1 MFSFLEESMSLIAVD
16 HPLVQHKVGLLRNLS
31 TSTQKFRQVS
41 REITNFLT
49 YEATRDLPLETSQVQ
64 GWAGPVG
71 VRQIMGKKIAVVP
84 ILRAGM
90 GIVQGVLDL
99 IPSARVNVLGMYRNE
114 ETLKPVVYFKKFSA
128 DIASRI
134 AIILDPMLATG
145 GSFLEAVDILHRSG
159 CSDIRGICLIAAP
172 EGVRVLE
179 EAYPHVPVYTA
190 SLDER
195 LDENGY
201 ILPGL
206 GDAGDRLF
214 GTK

>member
-1 MFSFLEESMSLIAVD
+1 
-16 HPLVQHKVGLLRNLS
+16 
-31 TSTQKFRQVS
+31 
-41 REITNFLT
+41 
-49 YEATRDLPLETSQVQ
+49 
-64 GWAGPVG
+64 

>member
-1 MFSFLEESMSLIAVD
+1 MSLIIVD

-49 YEATRDLPLETSQVQ
+49 YEATRDLPLEPSLVQ
-64 GWAGPVG
+64 GWAGPVP
-71 VRQIMGKKIAVVP
+71 VRQILGKKIAVVP

-114 ETLKPVVYFKKFSA
+114 ETLTPVVYFKKLSA

-145 GSFLEAVDILHRSG
+145 GSFLEAVKILHRSG
-159 CSDIRGICLIAAP
+159 CTDIRGICLIAAP
-172 EGVRVLE
+172 EGVKVLE
-179 EAYPHVPVYTA
+179 DAFPAVPVYTA

>member
-1 MFSFLEESMSLIAVD
+1 MPLIVVD
-16 HPLVQHKVGLLRNLS
+16 HPLVQHKVGILRNIS
-31 TSTQKFRQVS
+31 TSTQKFRQVA

-49 YEATRDLPLETSQVQ
+49 YEATRDLPLEASEVT
-64 GWAGPVG
+64 GWAGPVPTA
-71 VRQIMGKKIAVVP
+71 QILGKKVAVVP

-114 ETLKPVVYFKKFSA
+114 ETLMPVVYFKKFSA
-128 DIASRI
+128 DIASRM

-145 GSFLEAVDILHRSG
+145 GSFLEAVKILHAGG
-159 CSDIRGICLIAAP
+159 CTDIRGICLIAAP
-172 EGVRVLE
+172 EGVKVLE
-179 EAYPHVPVYTA
+179 ETFPAVPIYTA

-195 LDENGY
+195 LDEQGY

>member
-1 MFSFLEESMSLIAVD
+1 MSLIVVD

-64 GWAGPVG
+64 GWAGPVA
-71 VRQIMGKKIAVVP
+71 VRQILGKKIAVVP

-190 SLDER
+190 SLDDR

>member
-1 MFSFLEESMSLIAVD
+1 MSLIVVD
-16 HPLVQHKVGLLRNLS
+16 HPLVQHKIGILRNHS
-31 TSTQKFRQVS
+31 TSTQKFRQVA

-49 YEATRDLPLETSQVQ
+49 YEATRDLPLETSEVT
-64 GWAGPVG
+64 GWAGPVPTA
-71 VRQIMGKKIAVVP
+71 RILGKKVAVVP

-128 DIASRI
+128 DIASRMV
-134 AIILDPMLATG
+134 IILDPMLATG
-145 GSFLEAVDILHRSG
+145 GSFLEAVNILHASG

-172 EGVRVLE
+172 EGVKVLE
-179 EAYPHVPVYTA
+179 EAFPAVPVYTA